1 MNDGSIDDE
10 FLKSLFFYAVV
21 IRSDF
26 PTIQELK
33 EYLAKKGLDVKFQ
46 KLSTNYLR
54 IEEGGHDWTNKVLF
68 LQRSTSLGAT
78 IFSFE
83 S

>member
-1 MNDGSIDDE
+1 MNDGLNDDE

-21 IRSDF
+21 IRSDY

-33 EYLAKKGLDVKFQ
+33 EYLAKQGLDVKFQ

-54 IEEGGHDWTNKVLF
+54 ITEGNH
-68 LQRSTSLGAT
+68 
-78 IFSFE
+78 E
-83 S
+83 